1 MNLALY
7 DASRPDLSAQIYP
20 NRLDSGPAPS
30 RFADSATKLTPQLT
44 LSGHGVNYKVQIHV
58 RDMEVNHPSGNG
70 RPIRWQWKRGQYL
83 FAARYNPV

>member
-1 MNLALY
+1 MLA
-7 DASRPDLSAQIYP
+7 
-20 NRLDSGPAPS
+20 GPTFQLRSIPIGLIQAPS